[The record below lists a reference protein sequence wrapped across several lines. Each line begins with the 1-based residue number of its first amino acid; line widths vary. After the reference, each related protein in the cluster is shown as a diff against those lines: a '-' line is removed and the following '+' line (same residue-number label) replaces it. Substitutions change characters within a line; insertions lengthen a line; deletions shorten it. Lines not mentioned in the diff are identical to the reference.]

1 MPPCS
6 DLCQSVFSRGQD
18 HKWETSPPS
27 QTSSA
32 SGQVN
37 LTISQSPTLTK
48 LSVCQI
54 FRDRIMKTHNLI
66 WSIHWHTPK
75 NGIEHQVK
83 STWQLI
89 SPRLTKLSVC
99 QIFTDRI
106 MKTHNIG
113 RSIHWHIPKDG
124 IEPAWE
130 VWQLSEG
137 DSSLPLEWQFSRNWS
152 GGDRW
157 LRVGTRWDDCGGALR
172 GNNFLSIFLELAWEL
187 EYWGT
192 LRRSI
197 LQGEGKWSSL
207 CSDKEA
213 LVWDWSHQR
222 GWVK

>member
-6 DLCQSVFSRGQD
+6 DLCQIVFSRGQD
-18 HKWETSPPS
+18 HKWEGSPPP

-106 MKTHNIG
+106 MKTRNIG

-157 LRVGTRWDDCGGALR
+157 LRVGWYTVGWLWWCTAGKQLPLHFSGTC
-172 GNNFLSIFLELAWEL
+172 LAAGVG
-187 EYWGT
+187 YSGR

-207 CSDKEA
+207 CSD
-213 LVWDWSHQR
+213 
-222 GWVK
+222 

>member
-18 HKWETSPPS
+18 HKWEASPPP
-27 QTSSA
+27 QTSLA

-137 DSSLPLEWQFSRNWS
+137 DWSLPLEWQFSRNWS
-152 GGDRW
+152 GDDRW
-157 LRVGTRWDDCGGALR
+157 LCGLVHG
-172 GNNFLSIFLELAWEL
+172 GMIVVVHC
-187 EYWGT
+187 
-192 LRRSI
+192 
-197 LQGEGKWSSL
+197 GETTSSPFFWNL
-207 CSDKEA
+207 PGSWNIEAHSEGQYCKE
-213 LVWDWSHQR
+213 
-222 GWVK
+222 

>member
-18 HKWETSPPS
+18 HKWETSPPP
-27 QTSSA
+27 QTSST

-48 LSVCQI
+48 LYVCQI

-106 MKTHNIG
+106 MKTHNTG
-113 RSIHWHIPKDG
+113 RSIHWHISRDG

-152 GGDRW
+152 GDDRW
-157 LRVGTRWDDCGGALR
+157 LWDDCGGALQ
-172 GNNFLSIFLELAWEL
+172 GNNFLSIFWNLPGSWNIEAH
-187 EYWGT
+187 
-192 LRRSI
+192 S
-197 LQGEGKWSSL
+197 EGQY
-207 CSDKEA
+207 CKE
-213 LVWDWSHQR
+213 
-222 GWVK
+222 

>member
-1 MPPCS
+1 MPPCCDD
-6 DLCQSVFSRGQD
+6 DLCQSVFSRGLD
-18 HKWETSPPS
+18 HKWEASPPP
-27 QTSSA
+27 QTSLA

-137 DSSLPLEWQFSRNWS
+137 DWSLPLEWQFSRNWS
-152 GGDRW
+152 GDDRW
-157 LRVGTRWDDCGGALR
+157 LWAGWYTVGWLWWCTAGKQLPLHFSGTCFGAGILR
-172 GNNFLSIFLELAWEL
+172 QTQKVNIA
-187 EYWGT
+187 
-192 LRRSI
+192 RRRKMI
-197 LQGEGKWSSL
+197 QSL
-207 CSDKEA
+207 F
-213 LVWDWSHQR
+213 
-222 GWVK
+222 G